1 MQRFTVYG
9 SSPKV
14 APVRQIAA
22 AAVTRIFAPVPR
34 LPMEVTFL
42 PVINQF
48 RKPYLNRIPQFHFDS
63 PLLFLIAPL
72 PAYIICKK
80 IISLF

>member
-1 MQRFTVYG
+1 M
-9 SSPKV
+9 

-48 RKPYLNRIPQFHFDS
+48 RKPYLNCIPQFHFNS
-63 PLLFLIAPL
+63 PLLFGCGSITLL
-72 PAYIICKK
+72 PDTQVPI
-80 IISLF
+80 LFSNQS